1 MKRGGPLKR
10 KTPMA
15 RGQST
20 LARALM
26 KASNPKP
33 RKTTPP
39 KVRATPRP
47 KTIPSAMALAHMG
60 RVAELGCC
68 VCRRPAEVH
77 HCRTFAKG
85 WGKATDF
92 HTIPLCPEHHRLGK
106 CGVAI
111 HAGIQTWQGL
121 YGTEEHFLL
130 LTIHRLG
137 FAHISVEDL
146 RSSTLGLLM
155 YRPTIT
161 IDL

>member
-1 MKRGGPLKR
+1 MKRTALTR
-10 KTPMA
+10 KTPMK
-15 RGQST
+15 RGTSA
-20 LARALM
+20 LSRAPI
-26 KASNPKP
+26 KASTPKP

-47 KTIPSAMALAHMG
+47 KLVPSAMALAHMG

-68 VCRRPAEVH
+68 ICRRPAEVH
-77 HCRTFAKG
+77 HCRSFAKG

-92 HTIPLCPEHHRLGK
+92 HTIPLCPDHHRLGK
-106 CGVAI
+106 RGVAI

-121 YGTEEHFLL
+121 HGTEEHFLL

-137 FAHISVEDL
+137 FAHITTEHLTSP
-146 RSSTLGLLM
+146 TLGFLM
-155 YRPTIT
+155 YRPAIT